1 MRPTLED
8 KERQYRSIYEFFY
21 EIPRIPINEIAS
33 RLQVTRHTA
42 KNRLKELF
50 GLGYASIPQIRM
62 RSFANMLEYVYFLSC
77 ENPVELFS
85 EYQRIESVI
94 YHATMYGSTNLWVVS
109 KEELDFDCNVLVGG
123 PRSDYHLSYAPNHSW
138 DTAIKRMRKK
148 VENFNPYDYSPER
161 ILETHWDE
169 TLEWDS
175 EQERLFHVFNYDLR
189 QPISTIQKKNL
200 ISWAKIDAWLK
211 NLSEYCTIIN
221 AYYPERISSYD
232 PHLFVFET
240 DYEDFL
246 INLFS
251 ELPTTSWFFRVSN
264 KLFLYAHVKKEYSR
278 VVDFQIDITRLQ
290 IPELV
295 TKLIKKGIVH
305 SGFDA
310 IVQCY
315 WNKDP

>member
-21 EIPRIPINEIAS
+21 ETPRIPINEIAS
-33 RLQVTRHTA
+33 LLQITRHTA
-42 KNRLKELF
+42 KNRLKEAL

-62 RSFANMLEYVYFLSC
+62 RSFANMLEYVYFLRC

-123 PRSDYHLSYAPNHSW
+123 PRSDYHISYAPNHSW
-138 DTAIKRMRKK
+138 DTAIKRMRRK

-161 ILETHWDE
+161 ILKTHWDE

-189 QPISTIQKKNL
+189 KPISPIQKKNL

-211 NLSEYCTIIN
+211 NLSEYCTIVTC
-221 AYYPERISSYD
+221 YYPEKISNCD

-264 KLFLYAHVKKEYSR
+264 KLFMLAHVKKEYSR

-295 TKLIKKGIVH
+295 TKLKKKGII
-305 SGFDA
+305 SNGFDA